1 MPIKQCLLI
10 VQLESPL
17 SSNIYS
23 CNVLICF
30 EKNYVFLLKE
40 MRIMPLSDTTFHMA
54 YVHGMG
60 KINNEKLSQTGR
72 ANNLNA

>member
-1 MPIKQCLLI
+1 
-10 VQLESPL
+10 
-17 SSNIYS
+17 
-23 CNVLICF
+23 
-30 EKNYVFLLKE
+30 
-40 MRIMPLSDTTFHMA
+40 MPLSDTTFHMA